1 MTLGTYPELG
11 KPVGQDPL
19 VCRFLRWVHRLRPPK
34 SRQFLTWEVSSVF
47 SYIRSW
53 GKTKD
58 LSLKRLIL
66 KTAFLVA
73 LVCFK
78 RLADSCNMNMKEG
91 FWQLNMLGF
100 TCQPLGYG
108 KTEFHNP
115 ATPLHIEPFL
125 EDRRLCLVYHL
136 VRLDRR
142 FSKLRPAKE
151 TKFWLS
157 SKTPHE
163 PVSATTI
170 SRWLTEV
177 IRGSGALSGQAR
189 DVRSAE
195 SSIAIQ
201 AGMVIRKVMKAA
213 DWHRISTMQ
222 RHYFKPQKLET
233 VSDILRV

>member
-1 MTLGTYPELG
+1 M
-11 KPVGQDPL
+11 
-19 VCRFLRWVHRLRPPK
+19 
-34 SRQFLTWEVSSVF
+34 
-47 SYIRSW
+47 
-53 GKTKD
+53 
-58 LSLKRLIL
+58 
-66 KTAFLVA
+66 
-73 LVCFK
+73 
-78 RLADSCNMNMKEG
+78 
-91 FWQLNMLGF
+91 
-100 TCQPLGYG
+100 
-108 KTEFHNP
+108 
-115 ATPLHIEPFL
+115 
-125 EDRRLCLVYHL
+125 
-136 VRLDRR
+136 
-142 FSKLRPAKE
+142 RPAKE

-189 DVRSAE
+189 DVRSAG

>member
-1 MTLGTYPELG
+1 MTLGTCPELG

-19 VCRFLRWVHRLRPPK
+19 VCRFLRGVHRLRPPK
-34 SRQFLTWEVSSVF
+34 SRQFLTWEVSSVL

-53 GKTKD
+53 GETKD

-125 EDRRLCLVYHL
+125 RTGGFV
-136 VRLDRR
+136 
-142 FSKLRPAKE
+142 
-151 TKFWLS
+151 
-157 SKTPHE
+157 
-163 PVSATTI
+163 
-170 SRWLTEV
+170 
-177 IRGSGALSGQAR
+177 
-189 DVRSAE
+189 
-195 SSIAIQ
+195 
-201 AGMVIRKVMKAA
+201 
-213 DWHRISTMQ
+213 
-222 RHYFKPQKLET
+222 
-233 VSDILRV
+233 